1 MRLTDRN
8 FATGVTKQDLIHIV
22 ITGDTTD
29 SPEGSSYKA
38 PVGQILELYNL
49 PSPNIQI
56 RSTSLGAGE
65 DVVTLNTGNTVGA
78 TINILNPPS
87 ITIDNLSEE
96 QLNNYVWI
104 EMVQYKIRNKSKTIT
119 QVGSEHFTGG
129 RYVVQPR
136 IDDDGLG
143 NPINWLQERIKN
155 LYGNDKTLTTR
166 GGVMTMESSPFGS
179 PTPLS
184 VNRHNHTEIDITD
197 FNKIV
202 NLSNYLAGRF
212 TYDTVHYLPTVGSI
226 TSLPNVPVPTTN
238 RNSNYNS
245 SYARKYKG
253 GNGTSYELCYT
264 GNLTSLYI
272 AFRFIMFDPYSND
285 GKGKFIEGPL
295 SQTIKVTN
303 KYFPFLN
310 TAVDGKCSV
319 NPQFALSTNN
329 TKIQC
334 SLVNKP

>member
-1 MRLTDRN
+1 MRLTDRT

-65 DVVTLNTGNTVGA
+65 DVVTLNTGNTVGPN
-78 TINILNPPS
+78 INILNPPS

-104 EMVQYKIRNKSKTIT
+104 EMVQYKIRNKSKTIA

-129 RYVVQPR
+129 RYIVQPR
-136 IDDDGLG
+136 IENNGLG

-166 GGVMTMESSPFGS
+166 GGIMTMGGIITPG
-179 PTPLS
+179 TPLS

-212 TYDTVHYLPTVGSI
+212 TYDTVHYLPTGGSI
-226 TSLPNVPVPTTN
+226 TSLPNIPVPTTN

-245 SYARKYKG
+245 SYARKIKG
-253 GNGTSYELCYT
+253 GNGTSYQLCYT

-272 AFRFIMFDPYSND
+272 AFRFIMFDPYSNG

-310 TAVDGKCSV
+310 TAVDGECSV
-319 NPQFALSTNN
+319 NPVFAASTNN

-334 SLVNKP
+334 SFINKP

>member
-1 MRLTDRN
+1 MRLTDRT

-49 PSPNIQI
+49 PAPNIQI
-56 RSTSLGAGE
+56 RSTSLGVGQ
-65 DVVTLNTGNTVGA
+65 DVVTLNTGNTVGP
-78 TINILNPPS
+78 TINIINPPS
-87 ITIDNLSEE
+87 VTIDNLSEE
-96 QLNNYVWI
+96 QLNNNVWI
-104 EMVQYKIRNKSKTIT
+104 EMVQYKIRKKSKTFN

-129 RYVVQPR
+129 RYVIQPR
-136 IDDDGLG
+136 IEDDGFG
-143 NPINWLQERIKN
+143 NPYNWLQDVIKSM
-155 LYGNDKTLTTR
+155 YGNDKTLTTR
-166 GGVMTMESSPFGS
+166 GGVMTMEPSPFGS
-179 PTPLS
+179 PSPLA
-184 VNRHNHTEIDITD
+184 VNRHNHTQMDITY
-197 FNKIV
+197 FNTIV
-202 NLSNYLAGRF
+202 DLSNYLSGRF

-238 RNSNYNS
+238 RAANNNTA
-245 SYARKYKG
+245 YARKNKG

-272 AFRFIMFDPYSND
+272 AFRFIMFDPYSNN

-310 TAVDGKCSV
+310 TAVNGKCSV
-319 NPQFALSTNN
+319 NSIFTSSTNN

-334 SLVNKP
+334 SFINKP

>member
-49 PSPNIQI
+49 PVPNIQI

-65 DVVTLNTGNTVGA
+65 DVVTLNTGNTVGP

-104 EMVQYKIRNKSKTIT
+104 EMVQYKIRKKSKTINS
-119 QVGSEHFTGG
+119 VGSEHFTGG
-129 RYVVQPR
+129 RYIVQPR
-136 IDDDGLG
+136 IEDNGLG

-166 GGVMTMESSPFGS
+166 GGVMTMNDGITPG
-179 PTPLS
+179 TPLA

-202 NLSNYLAGRF
+202 NLSNYLTGRF
-212 TYDTVHYLPTVGSI
+212 TYDTIHYLPTGGSI

-238 RNSNYNS
+238 RAANNNT
-245 SYARKYKG
+245 SYRRKYKG

-310 TAVDGKCSV
+310 TAVDGECSV
-319 NPQFALSTNN
+319 NPQFASSTNN
-329 TKIQC
+329 AKIQC